1 MTEFKFYEH
10 NLDEED
16 RFSLCSLGFQPLE
29 AKAIEDKLDCLP
41 KLRYAEEFHR
51 DITNAAQFETAY
63 ITKYLSKHGD
73 NNHNDI
79 SIQNIYPTSNGRS
92 KQYLYTECG
101 INPNDKL
108 NVNKLRGH
116 LLSKSISDM
125 ILIKQKQEIDAKL
138 SKFKLVHKKCNDK
151 INKDKQK
158 EFELMEKARNKSLEI
173 ARKLG
178 FVPQFLHK
186 TEHDKNSDD
195 EYDHE
200 DGEIKEKN
208 TNVSNPSKLKSESA
222 KDNHKTMTAPMVNT
236 KEIERAKQL
245 LNTQKGIIP
254 SAPLIMNGSNV
265 SSKFECKSVLKSD
278 GSEYDKVL
286 GSKLHG
292 IRKYDNNFRPMF
304 PITNNDY
311 KFSVVSD
318 YGLKLLQKYGYK
330 EGEGLGRNKQGVTTF
345 PRLIGQNTFKGINY
359 GDRNRKNLSIGFIH
373 CIACEKSFCGY
384 SNLQNHILCKKH
396 KKNLSIK
403 PNNFV
408 LLCVQCQ
415 LQFPTCQKIKEHYM
429 LVQHD
434 DTVPGIST
442 FNKQLRDELR
452 RNQIKYI
459 QNMKTTPN
467 PYRNIVNTPSPPS
480 SPKLRDNDDNK
491 DEIAMES
498 KQIEME
504 QEKNM
509 NSSLSVPTPLPYTK
523 QGLPPMP
530 HQIPPPPSHLGYHH
544 HLFPSP
550 SAPNLPSYPHP
561 SHPSH
566 PHGLPP
572 MWTRQERLS
581 PIDVPISQELSEEIK
596 TKIYRLG
603 IKLPIAVP
611 NIAWIYCPVCKSFFT
626 TFSKL
631 NTHYNSQRHIVL
643 MNGLNQEMKN
653 KMYQLFEFIQLKQT
667 EHLTKVTK

>member
-1 MTEFKFYEH
+1 MDITEFKFYEH
-10 NLDEED
+10 NLDETD
-16 RFSLCSLGFQPLE
+16 RYSLCSLGFQPLE

-51 DITNAAQFETAY
+51 DVTNAIQAETDY
-63 ITKYLSKHGD
+63 INKYLSSH
-73 NNHNDI
+73 NNRDI

-101 INPNDKL
+101 INPNDRL
-108 NVNKLRGH
+108 SVNKLRGH

-125 ILIKQKQEIDAKL
+125 ILIKQKQELDSKL
-138 SKFKLVHKKCNDK
+138 NKFRLIHKKYNDK
-151 INKDKQK
+151 VNKNKQK
-158 EFELMEKARNKSLEI
+158 EYELMEKARIKSLEI

-186 TEHDKNSDD
+186 TEHDKINSDD

-208 TNVSNPSKLKSESA
+208 SNAPSPSKSKQCIA
-222 KDNHKTMTAPMVNT
+222 NNR
-236 KEIERAKQL
+236 EIERAKQL
-245 LNTQKGIIP
+245 LNPSSVTTVP
-254 SAPLIMNGSNV
+254 SAVISA
-265 SSKFECKSVLKSD
+265 KFECKSILKSD
-278 GSEYDKVL
+278 GSEYDKIL
-286 GSKLHG
+286 GSKLNG

-311 KFSVVSD
+311 KFSIVSD
-318 YGLKLLQKYGYK
+318 YGYKLLQKYGYK

-345 PRLIGQNTFKGINY
+345 PRLIGQNTNKKGINY
-359 GDRNRKNLSIGFIH
+359 SERNRKNLSIGFIH

-384 SNLQNHILCKKH
+384 SNLQNHILSKKH
-396 KKNLSIK
+396 KKNLSVK
-403 PNNFV
+403 PNNLV

-429 LVQHD
+429 LVKHD
-434 DTVPGIST
+434 EAIPGIST

-480 SPKLRDNDDNK
+480 SPKILPKKMD
-491 DEIAMES
+491 IT
-498 KQIEME
+498 ME
-504 QEKNM
+504 QKAKDIDKDKDQKENLPLANPM
-509 NSSLSVPTPLPYTK
+509 PLPYTK

-530 HQIPPPPSHLGYHH
+530 HQIPPPPSHLGFH
-544 HLFPSP
+544 HL
-550 SAPNLPSYPHP
+550 YPTHP
-561 SHPSH
+561 MAAQASQQSFAISRHP
-566 PHGLPP
+566 GLPP
-572 MWTRQERLS
+572 MPAPFIQHQQREYQRQHHHHIS
-581 PIDVPISQELSEEIK
+581 PIEIPISRKLSEEIK

-603 IKLPIAVP
+603 IKLPISVP
-611 NIAWIYCPVCKSFFT
+611 NIAWIYCPVCKLFFT

-631 NTHYNSQRHIVL
+631 NTHYNSQRHILL
-643 MNGLNQEMKN
+643 MNGLNKEMKN

-667 EHLTKVTK
+667 EHLSKVST